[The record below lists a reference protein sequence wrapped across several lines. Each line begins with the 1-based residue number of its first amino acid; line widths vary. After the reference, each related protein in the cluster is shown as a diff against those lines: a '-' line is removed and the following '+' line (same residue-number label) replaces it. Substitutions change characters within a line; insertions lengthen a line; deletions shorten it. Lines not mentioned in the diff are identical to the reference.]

1 MTALDKSTRR
11 VATAV
16 ALAAGAALVLSACS
30 AGQITQTSSQ
40 VAAVNGNSAE
50 AGSIA
55 LRNVH
60 VVYPD
65 SAEYSLEPG
74 SNAVLAFT
82 AINNNEDTPDKLTR
96 ISTDFAQSV
105 TLGEKSGGLEIPPQS
120 ALVAGL
126 PLGDAE
132 AGADAAAETDETAD
146 APTDVVLVTLN
157 SLKEGVRPGLT
168 FPVTFAFEKAGDIT
182 VSVPVDAGHETER
195 HVSDKSPGTE
205 AEGGG
210 H

>member
-1 MTALDKSTRR
+1 
-11 VATAV
+11 
-16 ALAAGAALVLSACS
+16 VLSACS

-40 VAAVNGNSAE
+40 VAAVNGNSANVE
-50 AGSIA
+50 SIA

-60 VVYPD
+60 VVYPN

-74 SNAVLAFT
+74 GNAVLAFT
-82 AINNNEDTPDKLTR
+82 AINNNEDTPDKLTK
-96 ISTDFAQSV
+96 ISTDYAQSV
-105 TLGEKSGGLEIPPQS
+105 TLGDKTGGLEIAPQT
-120 ALVAGL
+120 ALVADL
-126 PLGDAE
+126 PGEDAAESAE
-132 AGADAAAETDETAD
+132 AAGQSAGDAD

-157 SLKEGVRPGLT
+157 NLKEGVRPGLT
-168 FPVTFAFEKAGDIT
+168 FPVTFEFEKAGNVT

-195 HVSDKSPGTE
+195 HVSDTSPGTE

>member
-40 VAAVNGNSAE
+40 VAAVNGNSADV
-50 AGSIA
+50 GSIA

-60 VVYPD
+60 VVYPN

-74 SNAVLAFT
+74 GTAVLAFT

-105 TLGEKSGGLEIPPQS
+105 TLGDKAGGLEIAPQT
-120 ALVAGL
+120 ALVAGQ
-126 PLGDAE
+126 PGEDAE
-132 AGADAAAETDETAD
+132 ASADAAGQTDESAD
-146 APTDVVLVTLN
+146 APTDVVLVTLDG
-157 SLKEGVRPGLT
+157 LKEGVRPGLT
-168 FPVTFAFEKAGDIT
+168 FPVTFAFEKAGDVT
-182 VSVPVDAGHETER
+182 VSVPVDAGPETER
-195 HVSDKSPGTE
+195 HVSDTSPGSE